1 MVEGNLIVMQ
11 MKMTLPIILKSS
23 DRKWRFSIKICNMTK
38 SLMVKMEKMLI
49 WVKNK
54 RVQGD
59 PKIIKR

>member
-1 MVEGNLIVMQ
+1 MVEGNQTVMQ
-11 MKMTLPIILKSS
+11 MKMTLLIILKSS
-23 DRKWRFSIKICNMTK
+23 GRRWRFSIKICNMTK

-49 WVKNK
+49 LVKNK